1 MCKSR
6 GVTEP
11 IFDVVVVGSANL
23 DLVANLDHL
32 PTPGETLIALGYA
45 EYPGGKGVN
54 QAVACARM
62 GAKTA
67 FVGCVGNDD
76 AGTLLRS
83 VLEGEGIDTSHL
95 RTVSVPTG
103 RAFINVDSHGENEI
117 VVVAGANAQV
127 GFEDKFV
134 IPNSRVVLAQLEV
147 PLETIEMAFTQA
159 RSNGAVT
166 VLNPAPARDIP
177 ASLLSLANIVVP
189 NETESVAVGGTKQL
203 LQSGVATVVTTLG
216 ADGASIDTASSTT
229 HIAPYKVTPV
239 DTVGAGDAFIG
250 ATCAELSRGSSIE
263 DAARMGAIAGALA
276 TTVKGAVPSLPTSQ
290 AVLAAQKS

>member
-1 MCKSR
+1 M
-6 GVTEP
+6 
-11 IFDVVVVGSANL
+11 FDVVVVGSANL
-23 DLVANLDHL
+23 DLVASLDHL

-76 AGTLLRS
+76 AGMLLKA

-95 RTVSVPTG
+95 RTVNAPTG
-103 RAFINVDSHGENEI
+103 RAFINVDSHGENAI
-117 VVVAGANAQV
+117 VVVAGANGLV
-127 GFEDKFV
+127 GKEDKFF

-147 PLETIEMAFTQA
+147 PLETIEMAFAQA
-159 RSNGAVT
+159 QRNGAIT
-166 VLNPAPARDIP
+166 VLNPAPARTLP
-177 ASLLSLANIVVP
+177 ESLLSLANIVVP
-189 NETESVAVGGTKQL
+189 NETESAAIGGTKNL
-203 LQSGVATVVTTLG
+203 LHLGATTVITTLG
-216 ADGASIDTASSTT
+216 VDGARIETASTT
-229 HIAPYKVTPV
+229 SAIAPHAVIPI

-250 ATCAELSRGSSIE
+250 ATCAELSRGASIE

-276 TTVKGAVPSLPTSQ
+276 TTVKGAVQ
-290 AVLAAQKS
+290 IGRAHV

>member
-1 MCKSR
+1 
-6 GVTEP
+6 
-11 IFDVVVVGSANL
+11 
-23 DLVANLDHL
+23 LDHL
-32 PTPGETLIALGYA
+32 PMPGETLIALGYA

-67 FVGCVGNDD
+67 FVGCIGNDD
-76 AGTLLRS
+76 AGMLLRS

-95 RTVSVPTG
+95 RTVDVPTG
-103 RAFINVDSHGENEI
+103 RAFINVDSHGENAI
-117 VVVAGANAQV
+117 VVVAGANALV
-127 GFEDKFV
+127 GKEDKFV
-134 IPNSRVVLAQLEV
+134 IPSSRVVLAQLEV

-177 ASLLSLANIVVP
+177 ESLLSLANIVVP
-189 NETESVAVGGTKQL
+189 NETESAAIGGTKNL
-203 LQSGVATVVTTLG
+203 LNLGATTVITTLG
-216 ADGASIDTASSTT
+216 ADGASIESSSTT
-229 HIAPYKVTPV
+229 TQIAPHKVTPI

-250 ATCAELSRGSSIE
+250 ATCAELSRGASIE
-263 DAARMGAIAGALA
+263 DAARIGAIAGALA
-276 TTVKGAVPSLPTSQ
+276 TTVKGAVPSLPTRQ

>member
-1 MCKSR
+1 V
-6 GVTEP
+6 GV
-11 IFDVVVVGSANL
+11 
-23 DLVANLDHL
+23 
-32 PTPGETLIALGYA
+32 
-45 EYPGGKGVN
+45 
-54 QAVACARM
+54 
-62 GAKTA
+62 
-67 FVGCVGNDD
+67 
-76 AGTLLRS
+76 
-83 VLEGEGIDTSHL
+83 
-95 RTVSVPTG
+95 
-103 RAFINVDSHGENEI
+103 
-117 VVVAGANAQV
+117 
-127 GFEDKFV
+127 EDKFV

-276 TTVKGAVPSLPTSQ
+276 TTVKGAVPSLPTRQ

>member
-1 MCKSR
+1 M
-6 GVTEP
+6 GV
-11 IFDVVVVGSANL
+11 
-23 DLVANLDHL
+23 
-32 PTPGETLIALGYA
+32 
-45 EYPGGKGVN
+45 
-54 QAVACARM
+54 
-62 GAKTA
+62 
-67 FVGCVGNDD
+67 
-76 AGTLLRS
+76 
-83 VLEGEGIDTSHL
+83 
-95 RTVSVPTG
+95 
-103 RAFINVDSHGENEI
+103 
-117 VVVAGANAQV
+117 
-127 GFEDKFV
+127 EDKFV

-147 PLETIEMAFTQA
+147 PLETIEMAFKQA

-189 NETESVAVGGTKQL
+189 NETESVAIGGTKQL

-216 ADGASIDTASSTT
+216 ADGASIDTASIDTATSTT

-276 TTVKGAVPSLPTSQ
+276 TTVKGAVPSLPTRQ